1 MDMPNQYYNQGRRGS
16 QPGGMPYQTPM
27 GGMNEPIATF
37 PNFTPMGGGNMSG
50 PVATFPNSTPMGGGV
65 GNYPMG
71 PTNPLPVPGP
81 TNRGTRIPGGPLQE
95 SPLKPP
101 VFPNGGPSNAN
112 TGVTGIWQGNP
123 SRGIPGE
130 WGSIKTDPAPQNNP
144 YGTFGDW
151 GQWKTQ
157 GRPRRW
163 DNTGGRRIPA
173 GGGQVIDGGWDRG
186 RQQGR
191 GQSPSGGNNSMN
203 NSFPAQNSRSWA
215 YRPNQRSNRYSTGG
229 NMNANR
235 MREAYRRRGANRGAT
250 GFTGYPSPVSGRYQ
264 TPRGGM
270 NSFDTGGLNANP
282 YGGLGRRTS
291 HPDFG
296 PYRSPG
302 MPSVTNRNTYN
313 SRTYN
318 TNRNYDNRRTYNT
331 QTFNQGDTSIQ
342 GPRIAKKMDRMQ
354 GYNPMMHGS
363 QSRQIGGLRNLQ
375 RMLMALRG
383 GRR

>member
-1 MDMPNQYYNQGRRGS
+1 MDMPNEYYNQRRRMPTPDFYHS
-16 QPGGMPYQTPM
+16 QMGGMGQPSGMNNMNQLNQMDTPM
-27 GGMNEPIATF
+27 GGMGNSMMPPSGMPGTGSG
-37 PNFTPMGGGNMSG
+37 PGMGGGQPQGHSG
-50 PVATFPNSTPMGGGV
+50 YFWRNPQGMLPPPPPSQRGNNQGGG
-65 GNYPMG
+65 
-71 PTNPLPVPGP
+71 
-81 TNRGTRIPGGPLQE
+81 
-95 SPLKPP
+95 
-101 VFPNGGPSNAN
+101 
-112 TGVTGIWQGNP
+112 
-123 SRGIPGE
+123 GIPPGA
-130 WGSIKTDPAPQNNP
+130 IVDPP
-144 YGTFGDW
+144 F
-151 GQWKTQ
+151 
-157 GRPRRW
+157 
-163 DNTGGRRIPA
+163 A
-173 GGGQVIDGGWDRG
+173 GGGRKTGG
-186 RQQGR
+186 
-191 GQSPSGGNNSMN
+191 GQSPAGQWSHGSGMSGRNNSMN

-235 MREAYRRRGANRGAT
+235 MRDAYRRRGANRGAT
-250 GFTGYPSPVSGRYQ
+250 GFTGWPSPVSGRYQ

-282 YGGLGRRTS
+282 YGGLGRRMS

-383 GRR
+383 GRM

>member
-1 MDMPNQYYNQGRRGS
+1 MPDFYHS
-16 QPGGMPYQTPM
+16 QMGGMGQPSGMNNMNQLNQMDNPM
-27 GGMNEPIATF
+27 GGMGNSMMP
-37 PNFTPMGGGNMSG
+37 PSGMPGMGLQSGMGSGPGMGGGQPQG
-50 PVATFPNSTPMGGGV
+50 RGGITGGIPMGSGGNQISPFNPKGMFPPPSPSQR
-65 GNYPMG
+65 GN
-71 PTNPLPVPGP
+71 N
-81 TNRGTRIPGGPLQE
+81 Q
-95 SPLKPP
+95 
-101 VFPNGGPSNAN
+101 
-112 TGVTGIWQGNP
+112 
-123 SRGIPGE
+123 
-130 WGSIKTDPAPQNNP
+130 
-144 YGTFGDW
+144 
-151 GQWKTQ
+151 
-157 GRPRRW
+157 
-163 DNTGGRRIPA
+163 
-173 GGGQVIDGGWDRG
+173 GGGQSPAG
-186 RQQGR
+186 QGSY
-191 GQSPSGGNNSMN
+191 GSGMSGGNNSMN

-235 MREAYRRRGANRGAT
+235 MREAYRRRGANQGAT
-250 GFTGYPSPVSGRYQ
+250 GFTGYPRPVSGRYQ

-282 YGGLGRRTS
+282 YGGLGRRMS

-313 SRTYN
+313 TRTYN

-354 GYNPMMHGS
+354 GYNPMMHRS

-383 GRR
+383 GRM